1 MNILTFFAI
10 SADSIMLVA
19 ACMLAFP
26 LLTLFCLV
34 DIIRADFKDS
44 TTKLI
49 WVLVVL
55 FAPFLGSILY
65 LIIGRKTKVI
75 TP

>member
-1 MNILTFFAI
+1 MNILTFFEFGV
-10 SADSIMLVA
+10 SETMLICFA
-19 ACMLAFP
+19 LIFP
-26 LLTLFCLV
+26 LLTIFCLV

-55 FAPFLGSILY
+55 FAPFLGPILY

>member
-1 MNILTFFAI
+1 MNILTFFEFTAPE
-10 SADSIMLVA
+10 IMLVA

-34 DIIRADFKDS
+34 DILRADFKDS
-44 TTKLI
+44 TTKLL

-55 FAPFLGSILY
+55 FAPFLGSVIY